1 MKHVDDRSVWID
13 DIRVVATLAVIVI
26 HVATQSVF
34 TQYNVN
40 NLAWWVGNVYDSF
53 CRFCVPV
60 FVMISGALL
69 LPQGMSLGQFLQK
82 RLNRILLPFLF
93 WSMVYIMFDLVLKV
107 RDEHGSLP
115 NLSSWLFRHLAEG
128 AAPHLWYVYML
139 AGLYLFIPII
149 QPWVANASN
158 KAILFFLLIW
168 FLTVIF
174 GQQEEIKVNSPL
186 DIRYFSGY
194 VGYLILGYF
203 IAHRAVVRSTV
214 LWGAVLLFIT
224 GAVVTAWGTYIST
237 AQKGAISHEYYE
249 YLTVNVVL
257 ASVGIFILFKAI
269 GTGRSFKEPGAVSKF
284 IGRYGYGIYLS
295 HLLVLSILAHFGINY
310 SLITPVVG
318 IPLTSVIC
326 LVISAA
332 IVYIINKLPYGRYIS
347 G

>member
-1 MKHVDDRSVWID
+1 MKHVDNRSVWID

-34 TQYNVN
+34 TQYNLN
-40 NLAWWVGNVYDSF
+40 NSAWWVGNVYDSF

-93 WSMVYIMFDLVLKV
+93 WSVIYIMFDLLLKV
-107 RDEHGSLP
+107 KDQHGASP
-115 NLSSWLFRHLAEG
+115 DPGGWLFRHLAEG

-149 QPWVANASN
+149 QPWVANASD

-174 GQQEEIKVNSPL
+174 SQQDVVKVNSPL
-186 DIRYFSGY
+186 DVRYFSGY

-203 IAHRAVVRSTV
+203 IAHRAVVRLSV
-214 LWGAVLLFIT
+214 MWGAALLFLT
-224 GAVVTAWGTYIST
+224 GAVVTTWGTYIST
-237 AQKGAISHEYYE
+237 ARKGAISHEYYE

-269 GTGRSFKEPGAVSKF
+269 GTRGVSTEPGPVSKF

-310 SLITPVVG
+310 SLITPAIG

-326 LVISAA
+326 LLISAA
-332 IVYIINKLPYGRYIS
+332 IVFIINKLPYGRYIS